1 MVTAI
6 GLAVGALTLQTL
18 DGESIVMDNYDERRA
33 TVLVFLSSRCRAT
46 AAVVEAI
53 NRIHEKRRQKGVL
66 FVGLYAN
73 DAESSEDVLTF
84 CQRQGVR
91 FPCYRDPGGAI
102 ARRLGVEVTPG
113 AAVLDK
119 AGVLIYRGGFRPQEA
134 ADHIDAVLNQLVK
147 GKPIAEAEWA
157 ATGTALG
164 EPGAPRDVDDP
175 YGTIAF
181 SSELIFERIPWAPA
195 HHCSTL
201 AETPNGGLI
210 CVWYGGSYESADDQV
225 LFVSRRAKGERTWSE
240 AEVFV
245 KGALMR
251 PPGNAVVFRMNDQR
265 LGLLWGRMDAS
276 RPIRR
281 GAGWGACQ
289 PMFRYSDDSGRTWTD
304 DQELEGLFGC
314 LPRNAPITLQD
325 GTFAVPLSGHAGA
338 LHGAFL
344 LMTDDAGATWRPSG
358 AVRRGSQPTVIE
370 RDDGSLLALLRSRP
384 YILKSESADNGAT
397 WTEPEQTKLRCPS
410 SGIAMRRLGNGDLV
424 LVYNDSS
431 IARTPLSITRS
442 NDEGATWSKPLDLE
456 SNGGEYSYP
465 CVIQTS
471 DGLIHVTY
479 TFRRYAIK
487 HVQLNRT
494 WLTHF
499 DRPN

>member
-18 DGESIVMDNYDERRA
+18 DGESVVMDNYGERHA
-33 TVLVFLSSRCRAT
+33 TVLVFLSSHCPAT
-46 AAVVEAI
+46 EAVVETI

-73 DAESSEDVLTF
+73 DAESSEEVLAF
-84 CQRQGVR
+84 CQRRGVR
-91 FPCYRDPGGAI
+91 FPCYRDPGGHI
-102 ARRLGVEVTPG
+102 ARRLGIEVTPA

-119 AGVLIYRGGFRPQEA
+119 AGTLIYRGGFRPQEA
-134 ADHIDAVLNQLVK
+134 ADHIDAALDQLVK
-147 GKPIAEAEWA
+147 GKPIADAEGVA
-157 ATGTALG
+157 AGTPIG
-164 EPGAPRDVDDP
+164 EVGTPRDVDDP

-181 SSELIFERIPWAPA
+181 ASELIFERIPWAPA
-195 HHCSTL
+195 HHCSTI
-201 AETPNGGLI
+201 AERPNGGLI

-225 LFVSRRAKGERTWSE
+225 LFASRRSKGERTWSE
-240 AEVFV
+240 PEVLV
-245 KGALMR
+245 KGTLMH
-251 PPGNAVVFRMNDQR
+251 PPGNAVVFRMNDER
-265 LGLLWGRMDAS
+265 VGLLWGRMDAS

-281 GAGWGACQ
+281 GSGWGECQ
-289 PMFRYSDDSGRTWTD
+289 LMFRYSDDGGRTWTD

-314 LPRNAPITLQD
+314 LPRNAPLTLQD
-325 GTFAVPLSGHAGA
+325 GTFAVPLSGHAA
-338 LHGAFL
+338 KVHGAFL
-344 LMTDDAGATWRPSG
+344 LMTNDAGAVWRPSG
-358 AVRRGSQPTVIE
+358 AIRRGSQPTVIQ

-384 YILKSESADNGAT
+384 SILKSESSDAGAT

-410 SGIAMRRLGNGDLV
+410 SGIAMSRLRNGDLV

-442 NDEGATWSKPLDLE
+442 TDEGATWSEPLDLE
-456 SNGGEYSYP
+456 SNPGEYSYP

-487 HVQLNRT
+487 HVQFNPT